1 MEQHWWQH
9 TNIYQV
15 YLRSFYDSNHDGI
28 GDIQGVIRKLD
39 YLKSLGIGVIWI
51 SPHYAS
57 PMDDNGYDVSDFY
70 QVSPDY
76 GTIDDFKE
84 LLDKAHSMGIKVI
97 TDLILNHTSDE
108 HPWFVAA
115 SNPNHPEYHKYHD
128 YYIWQPPKIDEQGQI
143 KRPTRWM
150 GWFGSPAWTYN
161 EATNEYYL
169 HIFSKKMPDLNWR
182 NASMR
187 QEMKEMIR
195 YWIQLGVDGFR
206 VDASNHL
213 EKNWEFPDDFPGY
226 HHFSSLPKHHEYLQE
241 LGSDIFVPMDLLTI
255 GESGGASK
263 EEALQYAGYGSNEF
277 NMLIQFGHCW
287 ADVDDSNS
295 VLMGKWAQGK
305 LRLSSIKESFKNWY
319 EMLENVGWNV
329 IYWHNHDQPRIVS
342 HYGNDSTYWFESAC
356 MLAVALYLM
365 PGTAICYQGEEIGMT
380 NVDYQE
386 LSMFK
391 DVEVFTEYQN
401 MVTKGLSHEHAMNV
415 IRARCRDNARSP
427 MQWSEEA
434 HGGFSIVTPWMP
446 SNGNYLSINVKNQL
460 NQPTSILSLYQQL
473 LNQRLSNAN
482 ITHGKITF
490 LDVSSQKDFSYLNT
504 GTTEEYLVLCNFTSS
519 KIIKS
524 LKGLDVAKYTLIYNN
539 YFTLQNLENEQEL
552 FPYES
557 QVWKRVISQ

>member
-15 YLRSFYDSNHDGI
+15 YLRSFYDSNQDGI
-28 GDIQGVIRKLD
+28 GDIQGVIQKLD
-39 YLKSLGIGVIWI
+39 YLKNLGIGVIWI

-70 QVSPDY
+70 QVSSDY
-76 GTIDDFKE
+76 GTISDFKE
-84 LLDKAHSMGIKVI
+84 LLDMAHSMGIKVI

-108 HPWFVAA
+108 HQWFVAA
-115 SNPNHPEYHKYHD
+115 SNPMHPEHHKYHD
-128 YYIWQPPKIDEQGQI
+128 YYIWQPPKIDDQGQ
-143 KRPTRWM
+143 KMRPTRWM

-182 NASMR
+182 NPSMR

-195 YWIQLGVDGFR
+195 YWIALGVDGFR

-213 EKNWEFPDDFPGY
+213 EKNWDFPDDFPGY
-226 HHFSSLPKHHEYLQE
+226 QHFSSLPKHHEYLKE
-241 LGSDIFVPMDLLTI
+241 LGTDIFVPMDLLTI
-255 GESGGASK
+255 GESGGATK

-305 LRLSSIKESFKNWY
+305 LRLSSIKESFQNWY
-319 EMLENVGWNV
+319 EMLDNVGWNV

-342 HYGNDSTYWFESAC
+342 HYGNDTTYWFESAS

-365 PGTAICYQGEEIGMT
+365 PGTVICYQGEEIGMT

-401 MVTKGLSHEHAMNV
+401 MIAKGLHHEDAMTI

-434 HGGFSIVTPWMP
+434 YGGFSSVSPWMP
-446 SNGNYLSINVKNQL
+446 SNGNYGNINVKNQV

-524 LKGLDVAKYTLIYNN
+524 LKGLDVAKYSLIYNN